1 MSWACKTDNRSLE
14 GKFGMELEVVVHQ
27 GGTIGVGPKDKS
39 FLVHASKS
47 SRLVE
52 ACGNAGV
59 DRLVL
64 YPENLPEGFFD
75 LSSKVAGEVLHKLR
89 LYRVRLAVVR
99 KPGLKLS
106 SRFGEMLADER
117 RYGYFGLFDS
127 LDEAVEWLSRG

>member
-1 MSWACKTDNRSLE
+1 
-14 GKFGMELEVVVHQ
+14 MELKVVDYQ
-27 GGTIGVGPKDKS
+27 GTRIGVGLEGERL
-39 FLVHASKS
+39 LVRAARS

-75 LSSKVAGEVLHKLR
+75 LSSKIAGEVLHKLR
-89 LYRVRLAVVR
+89 LYRVRLGVVR
-99 KPGLKLS
+99 TPGLQLS

-117 RYGYFGLFDS
+117 RYGFFGLFDS
-127 LDEAVEWLSRG
+127 LDEALDWLV